1 MAGTSCLHVALD
13 GRNRRK
19 GRFVDIDHNRELTW
33 WLQLATPWALPK
45 IYITFHLPGF
55 KSSILRNDGAEN
67 CWTLQPL
74 WMQAQWIRLRIRKSE
89 RKASIGNIGGTVWGT
104 LWGTGNFAQSFHISR
119 TLSDSARPSLTRS
132 PGKTPAS
139 HKRLPRCDKGS
150 ATFLRATLHALTGS
164 WRVLQSPA
172 ALRLENGRFATYASS
187 KLLVDTIHCVQRMQC
202 T

>member
-89 RKASIGNIGGTVWGT
+89 RKASIGNP
-104 LWGTGNFAQSFHISR
+104 LGNRLGNRELCPIFPYFSN
-119 TLSDSARPSLTRS
+119 SARLCQ
-132 PGKTPAS
+132 AI
-139 HKRLPRCDKGS
+139 LDKIARKNTS
-150 ATFLRATLHALTGS
+150 FTQEIT
-164 WRVLQSPA
+164 
-172 ALRLENGRFATYASS
+172 ALRQRLRNFPEGNASCVDRILKSASESSSTSAGKWEICDLCKQHVVGRYYT
-187 KLLVDTIHCVQRMQC
+187 
-202 T
+202 